1 MIFLAVY
8 FRENSTY
15 CTNFFFMKILDL
27 NMDHCAAIRNEGKK
41 STMKKTQEFAGKS
54 CATNGTFL

>member
-15 CTNFFFMKILDL
+15 CTNFFFLKILDL

-41 STMKKTQEFAGKS
+41 STMKKTQEFAGKN